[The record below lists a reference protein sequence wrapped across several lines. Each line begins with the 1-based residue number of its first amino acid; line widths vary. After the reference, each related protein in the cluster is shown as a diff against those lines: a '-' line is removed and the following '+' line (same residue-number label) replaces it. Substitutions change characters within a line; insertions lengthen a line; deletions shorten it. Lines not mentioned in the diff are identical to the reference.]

1 MRIFKK
7 IFIFSLLTAFVVM
20 FVTQVLLKNSY
31 AKKILSR
38 LYEMESQY
46 VYSEQELKSGYI
58 VINVSNP
65 SDNLYLMENGEKT
78 MKLNTRTAKI
88 TVSDNSVIEIDGIDC
103 ETQCNIQ
110 ISDISENLD
119 GFFEDKINVSSNI
132 VILGRFFV
140 K

>member
-1 MRIFKK
+1 M
-7 IFIFSLLTAFVVM
+7 
-20 FVTQVLLKNSY
+20 
-31 AKKILSR
+31 
-38 LYEMESQY
+38 
-46 VYSEQELKSGYI
+46 YSEQELKSGYI

-119 GFFEDKINVSSNI
+119 GFFRDKINVSSNI